1 MLQAKAF
8 AVCIKNNFYYNFK
21 MSKEIN
27 VTQILRIPIN
37 INGIDLEKMFIYDK
51 FGFDK
56 IGRK

>member
-1 MLQAKAF
+1 
-8 AVCIKNNFYYNFK
+8 